1 MVRPIDTV
9 ENWFRG
15 IPVWLPDPER
25 RAPEQ
30 TQFRLDVSE
39 NEKEYRVLAELPGVK
54 KEEIS
59 ITINGNEVAVAAEV
73 KHEKDVKNGETVL
86 CAERYYGRIQRALR
100 SVTRSTKRAPRPGTT
115 MACWS
120 SRCRRKP

>member
-30 TQFRLDVSE
+30 TQFRMDVSE
-39 NEKEYRVLAELPGVK
+39 NDKEYQVLAELPGVK
-54 KEEIS
+54 LKLS
-59 ITINGNEVAVAAEV
+59 ATVSFAASFVAA
-73 KHEKDVKNGETVL
+73 
-86 CAERYYGRIQRALR
+86 
-100 SVTRSTKRAPRPGTT
+100 
-115 MACWS
+115 ACF
-120 SRCRRKP
+120 